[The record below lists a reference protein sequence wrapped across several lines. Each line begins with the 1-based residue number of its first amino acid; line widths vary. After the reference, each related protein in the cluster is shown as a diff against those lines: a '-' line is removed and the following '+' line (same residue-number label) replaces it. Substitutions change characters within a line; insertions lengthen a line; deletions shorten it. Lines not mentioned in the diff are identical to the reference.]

1 MNDTDNGPEDD
12 DAIEVVAI
20 DQWSQSGDLSEWTYD
35 QMKATIEDCD
45 DGQIPDIDG
54 GDADAAAAMFGGRFD
69 VKTVEPGDS
78 PKKGIVW
85 FVEGD
90 DGGLEPYA
98 KNYAT
103 K

>member
-1 MNDTDNGPEDD
+1 MSDNDNDHEDG
-12 DAIEVVAI
+12 DAIEVIAI

-35 QMKATIEDCD
+35 QMKATIEDCGD
-45 DGQIPDIDG
+45 NEIPSIEG
-54 GDADAAAAMFGGRFD
+54 GDADAAAKMFGGDFD
-69 VKTVEPGDS
+69 VKTVDPDDS
-78 PKKGIVW
+78 PKKGMVW

-90 DGGLEPYA
+90 DGGLETYA